1 MFKVGNNY
9 SYIIQFH
16 LFAMSAYLCS
26 DDTLNALSTFYYM
39 KSGKTDDER
48 KSNILRAIRRVN
60 KDSWYERQQV
70 AETYEQRMKLI
81 ADFDKFCN
89 GFYDIWYHQYSNE
102 CIYEVI
108 FNILLRE
115 NQNSLMARYN
125 DKDYSERLSY
135 AYRMS
140 NVVNYWDDHKQL
152 GYMVGIINN
161 YDYQSCEHGNYQ
173 DSLGYAILDQIKEM
187 LLDELK
193 LGEIWDFNESKFIQE
208 NKLFEVAK

>member
-1 MFKVGNNY
+1 
-9 SYIIQFH
+9 
-16 LFAMSAYLCS
+16 MSAYLCS

-60 KDSWYERQQV
+60 KDSWYKNQKEV
-70 AETYEQRMKLI
+70 IKAPMETFEDRMKLH
-81 ADFDKFCN
+81 AKFDKFCD
-89 GFYDIWYHQYSNE
+89 GVYDIWYHQFSNE

-125 DKDYSERLSY
+125 DKDYSERPSY
-135 AYRMS
+135 VYRMS
-140 NVVNYWDDHKQL
+140 NCVNYWDDHKQL
-152 GYMVGIINN
+152 GYLVGIINN

-173 DSLGYAILDQIKEM
+173 DSLGYAILDQIKE
-187 LLDELK
+187 LLLKELQ
-193 LGEIWDFNESKFIQE
+193 LGQIWDFDESKFIQE

>member
-1 MFKVGNNY
+1 
-9 SYIIQFH
+9 
-16 LFAMSAYLCS
+16 MSAYLCS

-48 KSNILRAIRRVN
+48 KSNILRAIRKAN
-60 KDSWYERQQV
+60 KKTWYKNQKEV
-70 AETYEQRMKLI
+70 IKAPMETFEDRMKLH
-81 ADFDKFCN
+81 AKFDKFCD
-89 GFYDIWYHQYSNE
+89 GVYDIWYHQYSNE

-125 DKDYSERLSY
+125 DKDYSERPSY
-135 AYRMS
+135 VYRMS
-140 NVVNYWDDHKQL
+140 NCVNYWDDHKQL
-152 GYMVGIINN
+152 GYLVGIINN

-173 DSLGYAILDQIKEM
+173 DSLGYAILDQIKE
-187 LLDELK
+187 LLLKELQ
-193 LGEIWDFNESKFIQE
+193 LGQIWDFDESKFIQE

>member
-1 MFKVGNNY
+1 
-9 SYIIQFH
+9 
-16 LFAMSAYLCS
+16 MSAYLCS

-60 KDSWYERQQV
+60 KDSWYKNQKEV
-70 AETYEQRMKLI
+70 IKAPMETFEDRMKLH
-81 ADFDKFCN
+81 AKFDKFCD
-89 GFYDIWYHQYSNE
+89 GVYDIWYHQYSNE

-125 DKDYSERLSY
+125 DKDYSERPSY
-135 AYRMS
+135 VYRMS
-140 NVVNYWDDHKQL
+140 NCVNYWDDHKQL
-152 GYMVGIINN
+152 GYLVGIINN

-173 DSLGYAILDQIKEM
+173 DSLGYAILDQIKEF
-187 LLDELK
+187 LLKELQ
-193 LGEIWDFNESKFIQE
+193 LGKIWNFDESKFIQE
-208 NKLFEVAK
+208 NKLFEVSSHA

>member
-1 MFKVGNNY
+1 
-9 SYIIQFH
+9 
-16 LFAMSAYLCS
+16 MSAYLCS

-39 KSGKTDDER
+39 KSGKTDDQR

-60 KDSWYERQQV
+60 KDSWYKNQKEV
-70 AETYEQRMKLI
+70 IKAPMETFEDRMKLH
-81 ADFDKFCN
+81 AKFDKFCD
-89 GFYDIWYHQYSNE
+89 GVYDIWYHQYSNE

-152 GYMVGIINN
+152 GYLVGIINN
-161 YDYQSCEHGNYQ
+161 YDYQSCEHDNYKN
-173 DSLGYAILDQIKEM
+173 SLGYAILDQIKE
-187 LLDELK
+187 LL
-193 LGEIWDFNESKFIQE
+193 LGELQLGRFGILTKESLYKKISYFN
-208 NKLFEVAK
+208 LFLNFFSHN